1 MLLDASEADGDLLE
15 AAKKS
20 VAMGRETGGVLKGI
34 LWHQGESDCG
44 SAHLNFRRVSKIDE
58 NH

>member
-20 VAMGRETGGVLKGI
+20 VAMGREAGGVLKGI

-44 SAHLNFRRVSKIDE
+44 SAHLNFTGECQR
-58 NH
+58 